1 MTGEHTPGA
10 QNVEIAVTWT
20 LVGIPL
26 AYGIYNTITKVS
38 QMF

>member
-1 MTGEHTPGA
+1 M
-10 QNVEIAVTWT
+10 EIAITWT

-26 AYGIYNTITKVS
+26 AYGIYNTITQVS